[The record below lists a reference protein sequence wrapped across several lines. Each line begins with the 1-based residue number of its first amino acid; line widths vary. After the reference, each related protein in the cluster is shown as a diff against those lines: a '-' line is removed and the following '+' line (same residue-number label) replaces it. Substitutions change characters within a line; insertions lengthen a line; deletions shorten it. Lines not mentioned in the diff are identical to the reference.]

1 MSEMEFRHYLKNGDD
16 TSPEAREALEW
27 ATETQAAMV
36 DLKFCDLLGTW
47 QHMTLPLRA
56 FDESS
61 FDEGLGFDGSSIR
74 GWQGISESDML
85 LMPQADTA
93 ILDPA
98 TAAPTLSL
106 ICEIVDPVTREPYSR
121 DPRQVARRAEEHLQL
136 DRHRR
141 HRLLRPRVRVL
152 RLRRGA
158 LRAGPTTA
166 RTTASTRRRGTGTRA
181 SPGLGYTVRPK
192 EGYFPPAPHDTLHDL
207 RTEMVLTLERIG
219 IPCEFHHHEVA
230 SGGQCEIDLRFQTLT
245 RMADQVMTYKYVVKN
260 VARRH
265 GKTATFM
272 PKPIFGDNGSGMHT
286 HQSLWMEGTPLMA
299 DKSGYAGLSQ
309 LGRAY
314 VAGLLAHAP
323 ALLALLRADD
333 ELVPPARPGLR
344 GAGQPRLLAAQPLG
358 VHPHPDVLRRRR
370 RRSAIEFRCPDA
382 AANPYLAF
390 SAMLMAGLDG
400 IERGLDP
407 GDPADYDLF
416 EESTRRHPAGA
427 RLARGRARRAR
438 GRPRVPARGRRLHED
453 LIDTWIDYKR
463 ENGGRHRRGCA
474 RTRPSSPSTSTPS
487 RCRRSSRRPC
497 TSRRLRDDDWHAVR
511 AIYEEGIATGNATF
525 ETEAPSWEDWDAVA
539 SPGAP
544 RWSRELD
551 GKVVGWAALSATSRR
566 RCYRGRGRG
575 RASTSQGPR
584 AGRGSG
590 GPCSPSS

>member
-1 MSEMEFRHYLKNGDD
+1 MSEIESRHYLKNGDD
-16 TSPEAREALEW
+16 TLPEAREALEW

-47 QHMTLPLRA
+47 QHMTLPIRA

-98 TAAPTLSL
+98 TAVPTLSL
-106 ICEIVDPVTREPYSR
+106 VCEIVDPVTGEPYNR
-121 DPRQVARRAEEHLQL
+121 DPRHVARRAEEY
-136 DRHRR
+136 
-141 HRLLRPRVRVL
+141 LRSTGIADTAYFGPECEFFVFDEVHYDLADNCAHYRVDSAE
-152 RLRRGA
+152 GHWNS
-158 LRAGPTTA
+158 GQ
-166 RTTASTRRRGTGTRA
+166 
-181 SPGLGYTVRPK
+181 PGLGYTVRPK

-260 VARRH
+260 IARLH

-286 HQSLWMEGTPLMA
+286 HQSLWLEGTPLMA

-323 ALLALLRADD
+323 ALLAFCAPTTNSYRR
-333 ELVPPARPGLR
+333 LVPGYEAPVNLVYSQRN
-344 GAGQPRLLAAQPLG
+344 
-358 VHPHPDVLRRRR
+358 
-370 RRSAIEFRCPDA
+370 RSACIRIPMYSEAPKAKRVEFRCPDA
-382 AANPYLAF
+382 SANPYLAF

-407 GDPADYDLF
+407 GAPHDFDLF
-416 EESTRRHPAGA
+416 EGSEDGVPQVPGSLDEALDALEADREFLLAGDVFST
-427 RLARGRARRAR
+427 
-438 GRPRVPARGRRLHED
+438 E
-453 LIDTWIDYKR
+453 LIETFIAWKR
-463 ENGGRHRRGCA
+463 ENEVD
-474 RTRPSSPSTSTPS
+474 SV
-487 RCRRSSRRPC
+487 
-497 TSRRLRDDDWHAVR
+497 RLRPHPAEF
-511 AIYEEGIATGNATF
+511 ALYF
-525 ETEAPSWEDWDAVA
+525 DA
-539 SPGAP
+539 
-544 RWSRELD
+544 
-551 GKVVGWAALSATSRR
+551 
-566 RCYRGRGRG
+566 
-575 RASTSQGPR
+575 
-584 AGRGSG
+584 
-590 GPCSPSS
+590 